1 VPRSLSRESA
11 ERKEEK
17 AGGRR
22 NASFFYLFICWQ
34 FRPFIVQHYQIVKK
48 KHWVIIQTRIVV
60 LTQKKNNCFC
70 LFLLKI
76 EKLLIE
82 KEGKVIK

>member
-1 VPRSLSRESA
+1 VCVPRSLSRESA

-17 AGGRR
+17 AVVEEMQV
-22 NASFFYLFICWQ
+22 FFYLFLCWQ

-48 KHWVIIQTRIVV
+48 KHWMIIQTRIVV
-60 LTQKKNNCFC
+60 LTQKNNCFC

-82 KEGKVIK
+82 KEGKL

>member
-17 AGGRR
+17 AVVEEMQV
-22 NASFFYLFICWQ
+22 FFYLFLCWQ

-48 KHWVIIQTRIVV
+48 KHWMIIQTRIVV
-60 LTQKKNNCFC
+60 LTQKNNCFC

-82 KEGKVIK
+82 KEGKL

>member
-22 NASFFYLFICWQ
+22 NASFFYLFLCWQ

-48 KHWVIIQTRIVV
+48 KHCMIIQTRIVDS
-60 LTQKKNNCFC
+60 LCLPKKTTAFVA
-70 LFLLKI
+70 FY
-76 EKLLIE
+76 
-82 KEGKVIK
+82 